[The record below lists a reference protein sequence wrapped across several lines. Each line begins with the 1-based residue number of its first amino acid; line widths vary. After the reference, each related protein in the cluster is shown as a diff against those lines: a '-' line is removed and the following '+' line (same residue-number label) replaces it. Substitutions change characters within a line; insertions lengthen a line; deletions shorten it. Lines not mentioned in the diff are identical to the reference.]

1 MPSRL
6 EFLRSLPFFTGLDAS
21 ALEQVDRETVEQSY
35 DRGQVIFLENDACR
49 GLYVVRE
56 GLVRVFKTS
65 PEGREQVMSIARP
78 GEPFNIVPVFDGG
91 RNPATAT
98 ALEKTDVLLIPTGTF
113 QSLIRDCPAPA
124 AIIRVLAGQ
133 LRRVTTMVEDLSFR
147 TVVSRLAKLLL
158 DLAVAEGGAA
168 TARQLTQDEMAARVG
183 SVRDVI
189 GRGLRQLERQG
200 AIRMARSRI
209 FIVDADKLREMA
221 A

>member
-6 EFLRSLPFFTGLDAS
+6 EFLRSLSFFAGLDVS
-21 ALEQVDRETVEQSY
+21 AIEQVDRETVEQSY

-78 GEPFNIVPVFDGG
+78 GEPFNIVPVFDDGQ
-91 RNPATAT
+91 NPATAT
-98 ALEKTDVLLIPTGTF
+98 ALENTDVLLIPTETF
-113 QSLIRDCPAPA
+113 QSLVRDCPAAA
-124 AIIRVLAGQ
+124 AIIKVLASQ

-158 DLAVAEGGAA
+158 DLAVAEGDAA
-168 TARQLTQDEMAARVG
+168 PARQLTQDEMAARVG

-189 GRGLRQLERQG
+189 GRGLRQLERRG
-200 AIRMARSRI
+200 AIKMVRSRI
-209 FIVDADKLREMA
+209 FIVDAEKLREMA

>member
-1 MPSRL
+1 VPSQL
-6 EFLRSLPFFTGLDAS
+6 EFLKSLPFLAGLDAPT
-21 ALEQVDRETVEQSY
+21 LEQIARETVEQSF
-35 DRGQVIFLENDACR
+35 DRGQVLFLENDACR

-78 GEPFNIVPVFDGG
+78 GEAFNIVPVFDGG
-91 RNPATAT
+91 PNPATAT
-98 ALEKTDVLLIPTGTF
+98 ALERSDVLLIPMDTF
-113 QSLIRDCPAPA
+113 RTLVRDCPAAA
-124 AIIRVLAGQ
+124 AIIKLLAGQ

-158 DLAVAEGGAA
+158 DLAVTEGGAA
-168 TARQLTQDEMAARVG
+168 PARQLTQDEMAARVG

-209 FIVDADKLREMA
+209 FIVDAEKLRDLA